1 LARIL
6 LIDDEAAI
14 RKVVRRMVEGAG
26 HQLLEAD
33 DGEVGMRLLAEHRPD
48 LVITDLFMPG
58 QDGIVTVRRIRKE
71 FPDVKVIV
79 VSGGDSTG
87 RLDLRKDAEVLGAM
101 ASLRKPF
108 AAADLLRAIREVLA
122 VPEK

>member
-1 LARIL
+1 
-6 LIDDEAAI
+6 
-14 RKVVRRMVEGAG
+14 MVEGAG
-26 HQLLEAD
+26 YELLEASE
-33 DGEVGMRLLAEHRPD
+33 GETGMRMLAEHRPD

-71 FPDVKVIV
+71 FPGVKVIV

-87 RLDLRKDAEVLGAM
+87 RLDLRKDAEVFGAM

-108 AAADLLRAIREVLA
+108 AAADLLRTIRDVLA
-122 VPEK
+122 LPEQ

>member
-6 LIDDEAAI
+6 VIDDEPAI
-14 RKVVRRMVEGAG
+14 RRVVRRVVEGAG
-26 HQLLEAD
+26 HEVLEAS
-33 DGEVGMRLLAEHRPD
+33 DGEAGMRLLAENQSD
-48 LVITDLFMPG
+48 VVITDLFMPG

-71 FPDVKVIV
+71 FPGVKVIV

-87 RLDLRKDAEVLGAM
+87 RLDLRRDAEVLGAI

-108 AAADLLRAIREVLA
+108 AASDLLQTIHEVLA
-122 VPEK
+122 LPDK

>member
-6 LIDDEAAI
+6 LIDDDRAI
-14 RKVVRRMVEGAG
+14 RTVVRRMLEGAR
-26 HQLLEAD
+26 HEVLEASE
-33 DGEVGMRLLAEHRPD
+33 GEAGMRLLAEHRPD

-71 FPDVKVIV
+71 FPGVKVIV

-87 RLDLRKDAEVLGAM
+87 RLDLRREAEVLGAI

-108 AAADLLRAIREVLA
+108 AAADLLRVIRETLA
-122 VPEK
+122 LPDK

>member
-1 LARIL
+1 MARIL
-6 LIDDEAAI
+6 LIDDEPAI
-14 RKVVRRMVEGAG
+14 RNVVRRMLEGAG
-26 HQLLEAD
+26 YEFLEAS
-33 DGEVGMRLLAEHRPD
+33 DGEAGMRLLAEHRPD

-71 FPDVKVIV
+71 FPGVKVIV

-87 RLDLRKDAEVLGAM
+87 RLDLRREAEVLGAM

-108 AAADLLRAIREVLA
+108 AAADLLRTIHEVLA
-122 VPEK
+122 LPDK

>member
-6 LIDDEAAI
+6 LIDDEPAI
-14 RKVVRRMVEGAG
+14 RTVVRRMLEGAG
-26 HQLLEAD
+26 HEFLEASE
-33 DGEVGMRLLAEHRPD
+33 GEAGMRMLAEHRPD

-71 FPDVKVIV
+71 FPSVKVIV

-87 RLDLRKDAEVLGAM
+87 RLDLRKEAEMLGAM

-108 AAADLLRAIREVLA
+108 AAADLLRVIREALA
-122 VPEK
+122 LPEK